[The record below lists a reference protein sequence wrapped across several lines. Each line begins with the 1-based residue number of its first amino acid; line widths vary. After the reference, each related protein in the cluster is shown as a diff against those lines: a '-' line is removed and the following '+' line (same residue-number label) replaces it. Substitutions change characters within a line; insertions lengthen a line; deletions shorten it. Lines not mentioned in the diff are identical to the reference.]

1 MTHATPVKQYP
12 ARSFS
17 PTTWTVAAATTVTVL
32 RPVIPIP
39 TPIPTPTP
47 NPNPNPNPTLNPNPN
62 LNPIPPQTPPP
73 ARRHVY
79 SCVTSPSTQPNNL
92 SSNTSNLSAKSL
104 SPTFRLTTLKSKK
117 VSFCFIFRF
126 SLRYWLLTRSFVILF
141 CFASLRFASLRSF
154 PFPGFGFVTFASP
167 SSVPTAIATLDNKSF
182 QGRIIRVHNAKQSEE
197 ENSKESKDD
206 ENDKSSLTYKK
217 KKEIERKEKADQAYG
232 WNASYI
238 RSDAVVDSL
247 ASRLNVEKGAILD
260 HTQGNMA
267 VRLALGETEI
277 IQENRDFL
285 QAHGID
291 LDVMETKKT
300 SRKGNSSN
308 RSVTML
314 LVKNL
319 PFNTSEDDIRNLF
332 VNFGELKKL
341 KVSSEEPEKKTRN
354 D

>member
-1 MTHATPVKQYP
+1 
-12 ARSFS
+12 
-17 PTTWTVAAATTVTVL
+17 
-32 RPVIPIP
+32 
-39 TPIPTPTP
+39 
-47 NPNPNPNPTLNPNPN
+47 
-62 LNPIPPQTPPP
+62 
-73 ARRHVY
+73 
-79 SCVTSPSTQPNNL
+79 
-92 SSNTSNLSAKSL
+92 
-104 SPTFRLTTLKSKK
+104 LTTLKSKK

-141 CFASLRFASLRSF
+141 CFASLRFASLRFASLRFASLRSF